1 MFENRIPDL
10 LKRRDSSR
18 NLSGSFQRRRF
29 LELCGLGAASA
40 FYPQISSAAKGDAS
54 AIEIAVD
61 VVIIGGGLGGCAAAL
76 AAARMG
82 KRVLLTEPT
91 DWIGGQLSQQ
101 GVPPD
106 EHSNIETFGCT
117 ASYRQ
122 FRENVR
128 DFYRRNYPLTDAA
141 KRDPRLNPG
150 NGSVSRLCHEPRV
163 AVAVL
168 EAMLAPFVSSGR
180 LTILLNTQ
188 PVRADVDG
196 DRMLSLTLATA
207 SGHELQAVA
216 PYFID
221 ASEQGDLLPLTKT
234 EFVTG
239 AESQKDTGEAH
250 APDLAAPENIQSF
263 TWCFAID
270 HIDGADHTIEKP
282 DQYDFWKDHT
292 PNLTPPWPGR
302 LLSLQYSKPNTLQP
316 HDLAFVPPT
325 KAGPPEK
332 TKALNLWLY
341 RRIIDPSNFLPGTY
355 DSGVT
360 IVNWPQNDYM
370 SGNLITGSKEEIA
383 KHLEGSRQLS
393 LSLLYWL
400 QTEAPRPDGGS
411 GWKGL
416 RLRKD
421 IMGTDDGLAKYPYIR
436 ESRRIKA
443 EFTVLEQH
451 LSRAERMVL
460 GGNASDKARATSFYD
475 SVGIGYYHLDLHPSS
490 GGDNYIDFASVPFQI
505 PLGSLLPRRIE
516 NLIAACKNIGT
527 THLSNGCYRLHPVEW
542 SIGEAAGALAAHCLD
557 RHEIPRGIRND
568 TKKLVNFQQTLKS
581 QGFELEWPV

>member
-1 MFENRIPDL
+1 M
-10 LKRRDSSR
+10 
-18 NLSGSFQRRRF
+18 QRRRF
-29 LELCGLGAASA
+29 LEFCGLGAASA
-40 FYPQISSAAKGDAS
+40 FYPRIAAASKGDTS
-54 AIEIAVD
+54 DKEIAVD

-76 AAARMG
+76 AATRMG

-106 EHSNIETFGCT
+106 EHSHIETHGST
-117 ASYRQ
+117 PSYRQ

-128 DFYRRNYPLTDAA
+128 EFYRRHYPLTKTA
-141 KRDPRLNPG
+141 KENPKLNPG

-168 EAMLAPFVSSGR
+168 DAMLAPHVSSGR
-180 LTILLNTQ
+180 LTILLNTK
-188 PVRADVDG
+188 PIKAGVDH
-196 DRMLSLTLATA
+196 DRVQSVTLETA
-207 SGHELQAVA
+207 AGQEIQAVA

-221 ASEQGDLLPLTKT
+221 ASEQGDLLPLTNT

-239 AESQKDTGEAH
+239 AETQKTTGEAH
-250 APDLAAPENIQSF
+250 APEKADPDNIQSF

-270 HIDGADHTIEKP
+270 HIYGADHTIAKP
-282 DQYDFWKDHT
+282 EQYNFWRDHT
-292 PNLTPPWPGR
+292 PNLTPPWSGK
-302 LLSLQYSKPNTLQP
+302 LLSLQYSKPNTLKP
-316 HDLAFVPPT
+316 ADLAFVPPT

-332 TKALNLWLY
+332 TSALNLWLY
-341 RRIIDPSNFLPGTY
+341 RRIIDPSNFRPGTY

-370 SGNLITGSKEEIA
+370 LGNLITGDEKEIA

-421 IMGTDDGLAKYPYIR
+421 IMGTADGLAKYPYIR
-436 ESRRIKA
+436 ESRRIEA
-443 EFTVLEQH
+443 EFTILEQH
-451 LSRAERMVL
+451 ISRADRL
-460 GGNASDKARATSFYD
+460 ALLKNKSDKVKAASFHD

-505 PLGSLLPRRIE
+505 PLGALIPRRIE
-516 NLIAACKNIGT
+516 NLIPGCKNIGT

-557 RHEIPRGIRND
+557 RRESPRGIRND
-568 TKKLVNFQQTLKS
+568 DKSLKNFQDTLAR
-581 QGFELEWPV
+581 QGFELEWPG

>member
-1 MFENRIPDL
+1 MNNHDTR
-10 LKRRDSSR
+10 SSNSSVSR
-18 NLSGSFQRRRF
+18 SVERRRF
-29 LELCGLGAASA
+29 LELCGLGAAASL
-40 FYPQISSAAKGDAS
+40 YPRVLSAASGDGS
-54 AIEIAVD
+54 RSEIAVD
-61 VVIIGGGLGGCAAAL
+61 IVIIGGGLGGCAAAL
-76 AAARMG
+76 AATRMG

-106 EHSNIETFGCT
+106 EHSHIETYGCT
-117 ASYRQ
+117 PSYRQ
-122 FRENVR
+122 YRENVR
-128 DFYRRNYPLTDAA
+128 HFYRRNYPLTNAA
-141 KRDPRLNPG
+141 KQNAKLNPG

-168 EAMLAPFVSSGR
+168 EEMLAPAMSNGR
-180 LTILLNTQ
+180 LTLLLNTQ
-188 PVRADVDG
+188 VSKAEVDG
-196 DRMLSLTLATA
+196 DRVQGVQLRTGEGQEIWATA
-207 SGHELQAVA
+207 A
-216 PYFID
+216 YFID

-234 EFVTG
+234 EYVIG
-239 AESQKDTGEAH
+239 AESRKDTGEKH
-250 APDLAAPENIQSF
+250 APEKAAPDNVQSF

-270 HIDGADHTIEKP
+270 HIDGADHTINKP

-292 PNLTPPWPGR
+292 PDLNPAWSGK
-302 LLSLQYSKPNTLQP
+302 LLDLKYSKPNTLKP

-341 RRIIDPSNFLPGTY
+341 RRIIDPANFLPGTY

-370 SGNLITGSKEEIA
+370 LGNLITGDDAEIA
-383 KHLEGSRQLS
+383 RHLEGSRQLS

-421 IMGTDDGLAKYPYIR
+421 IMGTADGLAKYPYIR

-443 EFTVLEQH
+443 EFTILEQH
-451 LSRAERMVL
+451 ISRADRQAL
-460 GGNASDKARATSFYD
+460 AKQATDKPRAEVFPD

-505 PLGSLLPRRIE
+505 PLGALIPQRVD
-516 NLIAACKNIGT
+516 NLIAGCKNIGT

-542 SIGEAAGALAAHCLD
+542 SIGEAAGALAATCLD
-557 RHEIPRGIRND
+557 QKETPRGIRNRPQGLAD
-568 TKKLVNFQQTLKS
+568 FQQTLRD
-581 QGFELEWPV
+581 QGFELEWPS

>member
-1 MFENRIPDL
+1 MTNISSTNRSPLQSCNFE
-10 LKRRDSSR
+10 
-18 NLSGSFQRRRF
+18 RRRF
-29 LELCGLGAASA
+29 LEVCGLGVASG
-40 FYPQISSAAKGDAS
+40 FYPQIAS
-54 AIEIAVD
+54 AGKNEISVD

-76 AAARMG
+76 AATRMG

-106 EHSNIETFGCT
+106 EHSKIETSGCT
-117 ASYRQ
+117 PSYRQ
-122 FRENVR
+122 FREKVR
-128 DFYRRNYPLTDAA
+128 DFYRTNYPLTEAA
-141 KRDPRLNPG
+141 KKNPRLNPG

-168 EAMLAPFVSSGR
+168 EAMLAPAVSSGR
-180 LTILLNTQ
+180 LTVLLNTE
-188 PVRADVDG
+188 PIKAEVDG
-196 DRMLSLTLATA
+196 DRIQSVTLTT
-207 SGHELQAVA
+207 GEGQDIHAVA

-239 AESQKDTGEAH
+239 AESQQETGEEH
-250 APDLAAPENIQSF
+250 APDKAEPDNIQSF
-263 TWCFAID
+263 TWCFAVD

-282 DQYDFWKDHT
+282 QQYDFWQNHT
-292 PNLTPPWPGR
+292 PELTPPWSGKI
-302 LLSLQYSKPNTLQP
+302 LSLDYSYPKTLKPKT
-316 HDLAFVPPT
+316 LAFVPPT

-332 TKALNLWLY
+332 TKTLNLWLY
-341 RRIIDPSNFLPGTY
+341 RRIIDPANFLPGTY

-370 SGNLITGSKEEIA
+370 LGNLITGGKEEIA

-400 QTEAPRPDGGS
+400 QTEAPRPDGGT
-411 GWKGL
+411 GWSGL

-421 IMGTDDGLAKYPYIR
+421 IMGTADGLAKYPYIR

-443 EFTVLEQH
+443 EFTILEKHISKTARQAA
-451 LSRAERMVL
+451 RKNET
-460 GGNASDKARATSFYD
+460 DKVKAAVFSD
-475 SVGIGYYHLDLHPSS
+475 SVGVGYYHLDLHPSS

-505 PLGSLLPRRIE
+505 PLGALIPQRMD
-516 NLIAACKNIGT
+516 NLIAGCKNIGT

-557 RHEIPRGIRND
+557 QQEIPRGIRNGA
-568 TKKLVNFQQTLKS
+568 KRLANFQQTLKN
-581 QGFELEWPV
+581 QGFELEWSS

>member
-1 MFENRIPDL
+1 MPTSP
-10 LKRRDSSR
+10 RDDSR
-18 NLSGSFQRRRF
+18 QTYARSFLRRRF
-29 LELCGLGAASA
+29 LEFCGVGAAA
-40 FYPQISSAAKGDAS
+40 ACYPQIAA
-54 AIEIAVD
+54 AIAADSPADEIAVD

-76 AAARMG
+76 AATRMG

-91 DWIGGQLSQQ
+91 DWLGGQLSQQ

-106 EHSNIETFGCT
+106 EHSHIETHGCT
-117 ASYRQ
+117 TSYRA
-122 FRENVR
+122 FREQVR
-128 DFYRRNYPLTDAA
+128 NFYRRNYPLTAAA
-141 KRDPRLNPG
+141 KSNPRLNPG

-168 EAMLAPFVSSGR
+168 DAMLAPAVSSGR
-180 LTILLNTQ
+180 LTVLLNTR
-188 PVRADVDG
+188 PLKADVDG
-196 DRMLSLTLATA
+196 DQIRSVTLTTTA
-207 SGHELQAVA
+207 GQQVQVAA

-221 ASEQGDLLPLTKT
+221 ASEQGDLLPLTNT

-239 AESQKDTGEAH
+239 AESRQQTGESH
-250 APDLAAPENIQSF
+250 APQQAAPDNIQSF

-270 HIDGADHTIEKP
+270 HIDGADHTIDKP
-282 DQYDFWKDHT
+282 AQYDFWKNHT
-292 PNLTPPWPGR
+292 PNLTPPWPGK
-302 LLSLQYSKPNTLQP
+302 LLSLQYSKPNTLKP

-325 KAGPPEK
+325 KGGPPEK

-341 RRIIDPSNFLPGTY
+341 RRIIDPANFLPGSY

-370 SGNLITGSKEEIA
+370 LGNLITGDEQEIA
-383 KHLEGSRQLS
+383 RHREGARQLS

-400 QTEAPRPDGGS
+400 QTEAPRPDGGA

-421 IMGTDDGLAKYPYIR
+421 IMDTTDGLAKYPYIR
-436 ESRRIKA
+436 ESRRIQA
-443 EFTVLEQH
+443 EFTILEQH
-451 LSRAERMVL
+451 ISLADRKALVK
-460 GGNASDKARATSFYD
+460 NPSDKVTAASFHD

-490 GGDNYIDFASVPFQI
+490 GGDNYIDFSSVPFQI
-505 PLGSLLPRRIE
+505 PLGALLPQRTQ
-516 NLIAACKNIGT
+516 NLIAGCKNIGT

-557 RHEIPRGIRND
+557 QRDSPRAVRNRPNALD
-568 TKKLVNFQQTLKS
+568 KFQSALKG
-581 QGFELEWPV
+581 QGFELAWPSREG

>member
-1 MFENRIPDL
+1 MINITNTNRI
-10 LKRRDSSR
+10 RHQ
-18 NLSGSFQRRRF
+18 SGSFQRRRF
-29 LELCGLGAASA
+29 LGFCGIGVASGFCSPIASA
-40 FYPQISSAAKGDAS
+40 SENEIS
-54 AIEIAVD
+54 VD

-76 AAARMG
+76 AATRMG

-106 EHSNIETFGCT
+106 EHSKIETSGGT
-117 ASYRQ
+117 PGYRQ

-128 DFYRRNYPLTDAA
+128 NFYRRNYPLTDAA
-141 KRDPRLNPG
+141 KKNPRLNPG

-180 LTILLNTQ
+180 LTVLLNTK
-188 PVRADVDG
+188 PIRAEVDG
-196 DRMLSLTLATA
+196 DRIQSVTLISEEDQEIHA
-207 SGHELQAVA
+207 SA

-239 AESQKDTGEAH
+239 AESQKETGEEH
-250 APDLAAPENIQSF
+250 APEKAAPDNIQSF
-263 TWCFAID
+263 TWCFAVD

-282 DQYDFWKDHT
+282 DQYDFWQNHS
-292 PNLTPPWPGR
+292 PELTPPWSGKI
-302 LLSLQYSKPNTLQP
+302 LSLDYSYPKTLKPKT
-316 HDLAFVPPT
+316 LAFVPPT

-341 RRIIDPSNFLPGTY
+341 RRIIDPANFLPGSY

-360 IVNWPQNDYM
+360 IVNWPQNDYLI
-370 SGNLITGSKEEIA
+370 GNIITGGEKEIA
-383 KHLEGSRQLS
+383 RHLEGSRQLS

-400 QTEAPRPDGGS
+400 QTEVPRPDGGT

-421 IMGTDDGLAKYPYIR
+421 IMGTSDGLAKYPYIR

-443 EFTVLEQH
+443 EFTILEQH
-451 LSRAERMVL
+451 ISKAARQALIKKE
-460 GGNASDKARATSFYD
+460 SDTARAAKFHD

-505 PLGSLLPRRIE
+505 PLGALIPQRMD
-516 NLIAACKNIGT
+516 NLIAGCKNIGT

-542 SIGEAAGALAAHCLD
+542 SIGEAAGALAAHCLN
-557 RHEIPRGIRND
+557 RGEIPRGIRNRPESLGD
-568 TKKLVNFQQTLKS
+568 FQQALTN
-581 QGFELEWPV
+581 QGFELEWSS

>member
-1 MFENRIPDL
+1 MIENPNTDVT
-10 LKRRDSSR
+10 KRH
-18 NLSGSFQRRRF
+18 SGSVQRRRF
-29 LELCGLGAASA
+29 LELCGLGAAST
-40 FYPQISSAAKGDAS
+40 FYPQMVAASKGGASDNEIS
-54 AIEIAVD
+54 VD

-76 AAARMG
+76 AATRRG
-82 KRVLLTEPT
+82 KRVLLTDPT

-106 EHSNIETFGCT
+106 EHSKIETSGST
-117 ASYRQ
+117 SSYRQ

-128 DFYRRNYPLTDAA
+128 GFYRNNYPLTEAA
-141 KRDPRLNPG
+141 RKNPRLNPG

-168 EAMLAPFVSSGR
+168 EAMLAPFVSNGR

-188 PVRADVDG
+188 PIKAEVDG
-196 DRMLSLTLATA
+196 DRVQSLILATDQ
-207 SGHELQAVA
+207 GQEIQAVA

-221 ASEQGDLLPLTKT
+221 ASEQGDLLPLTNT
-234 EFVTG
+234 DFVTG
-239 AESQKDTGEAH
+239 SESQKDTGETH
-250 APDLAAPENIQSF
+250 APEQADPDNIQSF

-270 HIDGADHTIEKP
+270 HIDGADHTIDKP
-282 DQYDFWKDHT
+282 DQYDFWKNHT
-292 PNLTPPWPGR
+292 PNLTPPWSGK
-302 LLSLQYSKPNTLQP
+302 LLSLQYSNPRTLKP
-316 HDLAFVPPT
+316 HDLAFAPPT
-325 KAGPPEK
+325 KAGPPEQ

-370 SGNLITGSKEEIA
+370 SGNLMTGGEKEIA
-383 KHLEGSRQLS
+383 QHLEGSRQLS
-393 LSLLYWL
+393 LSFLYWL

-421 IMGTDDGLAKYPYIR
+421 IMGTADGLAKYPYIR

-443 EFTVLEQH
+443 EFTILEQH
-451 LSRAERMVL
+451 ISKAERQAL
-460 GGNASDKARATSFYD
+460 IKDASDIAKSASFHD
-475 SVGIGYYHLDLHPSS
+475 SIGIGSYHLDLHPSS
-490 GGDNYIDFASVPFQI
+490 KGDNYIDFATLPFQI
-505 PLGSLLPRRIE
+505 PLGALIPRRIE
-516 NLIAACKNIGT
+516 NLIAGCKNIGT

-557 RHEIPRGIRND
+557 RRESPRGIRND
-568 TKKLVNFQQTLKS
+568 SKSLANFQNTLRN
-581 QGFELEWPV
+581 QGTELEWPV

>member
-1 MFENRIPDL
+1 MTNKANSEQPQTYA
-10 LKRRDSSR
+10 R
-18 NLSGSFQRRRF
+18 NFQRRRF
-29 LELCGLGAASA
+29 LELCGIGAASA
-40 FYPQISSAAKGDAS
+40 FYPQIAAAAGSHNSNKPLD
-54 AIEIAVD
+54 VD
-61 VVIIGGGLGGCAAAL
+61 VVVIGGGLGGCAAAL
-76 AAARMG
+76 AATRMG

-106 EHSNIETFGCT
+106 EHHNIETFGCT
-117 ASYRQ
+117 PSYRQ

-128 DFYRRNYPLTDAA
+128 DYYRRNYPLTEAA
-141 KRDPRLNPG
+141 KKNPRLNPG

-168 EAMLAPFVSSGR
+168 DAMLAPAVSSGR

-188 PVRADVDG
+188 PIKAEVEG
-196 DRMLSLTLATA
+196 DRVRSVTLATDQ
-207 SGHELQAVA
+207 GQELHVAA

-221 ASEQGDLLPLTKT
+221 ASEQGDLLPLTNT
-234 EFVTG
+234 EYVTG
-239 AESQKDTGEAH
+239 AESKQETGEAH
-250 APDLAAPENIQSF
+250 APEKAAPDNIQSF

-270 HIDGADHTIEKP
+270 HIDGADHTIAKP

-292 PNLTPPWPGR
+292 PDLTPPWSGK
-302 LLSLQYSKPNTLQP
+302 LLSLRYSKPNTLKP

-325 KAGPPEK
+325 KAGPPQK

-341 RRIIDPSNFLPGTY
+341 RRIIDPANFLPGTY

-370 SGNLITGSKEEIA
+370 LGNIITGGEQEIA

-400 QTEAPRPDGGS
+400 QTEAPRPDGGT

-421 IMGTDDGLAKYPYIR
+421 IMGTADGLAKYPYIR
-436 ESRRIKA
+436 ESRRIQA

-451 LSRAERMVL
+451 LSRADRKARL
-460 GGNASDKARATSFYD
+460 KNASDKVKAASFHD

-490 GGDNYIDFASVPFQI
+490 GGDNYIDFSSVPFQI
-505 PLGSLLPRRIE
+505 PLGSLIPRRIE
-516 NLIAACKNIGT
+516 NLIAGCKNIGT

-557 RHEIPRGIRND
+557 QRESPRGIRNRSQA
-568 TKKLVNFQQTLKS
+568 LSQFQHTLKG
-581 QGFELEWPV
+581 QGFELEWPA

>member
-1 MFENRIPDL
+1 MTSNPNT
-10 LKRRDSSR
+10 SS
-18 NLSGSFQRRRF
+18 NQSSSLQRRRF
-29 LELCGLGAASA
+29 LEFCGLGAASA
-40 FYPQISSAAKGDAS
+40 FYPQIAAASKGDTS
-54 AIEIAVD
+54 DKEIAVD

-76 AAARMG
+76 AATRMG

-106 EHSNIETFGCT
+106 EHSHIETHGAT
-117 ASYRQ
+117 PSYRQ

-128 DFYRRNYPLTDAA
+128 EFYRRHYPLTDTA
-141 KRDPRLNPG
+141 KKNPKLNPG

-168 EAMLAPFVSSGR
+168 DAMLAPHVSSGR

-188 PVRADVDG
+188 PIKAGVDG
-196 DRMLSLTLATA
+196 DRVQSVTLATA
-207 SGHELQAVA
+207 GGQEIQAVA

-221 ASEQGDLLPLTKT
+221 ASEQGDLLPLTDT

-239 AESQKDTGEAH
+239 AESQKETGEAH
-250 APDLAAPENIQSF
+250 APEKAAPDNFQSF

-270 HIDGADHTIEKP
+270 HIDGADHTIAKP

-292 PNLTPPWPGR
+292 PDLTPPWSGK
-302 LLSLQYSKPNTLQP
+302 LLSLQYSKPNTLKP
-316 HDLAFVPPT
+316 ADLAFVPPT

-341 RRIIDPSNFLPGTY
+341 RRIIDPSNFRPGTY

-370 SGNLITGSKEEIA
+370 LGNLITGGEKEIA
-383 KHLEGSRQLS
+383 KHFEGSRQLS

-400 QTEAPRPDGGS
+400 QTEAPRPDGGT
-411 GWKGL
+411 GWKGI

-421 IMGTDDGLAKYPYIR
+421 IMGTADGLAKYPYIR

-443 EFTVLEQH
+443 EFTILEQH
-451 LSRAERMVL
+451 ISRADRQALLKDKSGKVRA
-460 GGNASDKARATSFYD
+460 ASFHD

-490 GGDNYIDFASVPFQI
+490 GGDNYIDFSSVPFQI
-505 PLGSLLPRRIE
+505 PLGALIPRRIE
-516 NLIAACKNIGT
+516 NLIPGCKNIGT

-557 RHEIPRGIRND
+557 QRKSPRAIRND
-568 TKKLVNFQQTLKS
+568 DKNLVNFQKTLTR
-581 QGFELEWPV
+581 QGFELEWPG

>member
-1 MFENRIPDL
+1 MSEKPFTVAPATY
-10 LKRRDSSR
+10 SR
-18 NLSGSFQRRRF
+18 SFARRRF
-29 LELCGLGAASA
+29 LEFCGIGAAST
-40 FYPQISSAAKGDAS
+40 FYPQIAAAS
-54 AIEIAVD
+54 DSVRSGGNIDVD

-76 AAARMG
+76 AATRMG

-106 EHSNIETFGCT
+106 EHSHIETYGCT

-128 DFYRRNYPLTDAA
+128 DYYRRNYPLTEAA
-141 KRDPRLNPG
+141 KKNPRLNPG
-150 NGSVSRLCHEPRV
+150 SGSVSRLCHEPRV

-168 EAMLAPFVSSGR
+168 DAMLAPAVSAGR
-180 LTILLNTQ
+180 LTVLLNTK
-188 PVRADVDG
+188 PIKAEVDG
-196 DRMLSLTLATA
+196 DRIASVTLVTDQGEEIQVA
-207 SGHELQAVA
+207 A

-221 ASEQGDLLPLTKT
+221 ASEQGDLLPLTNT
-234 EFVTG
+234 EYVTG
-239 AESQKDTGEAH
+239 AESRHNTGESH
-250 APDLAAPENIQSF
+250 APEQADPDNIQAF

-282 DQYDFWKDHT
+282 DQYDFWRDHT
-292 PNLTPPWPGR
+292 PDLTPPWPGK
-302 LLSLQYSKPNTLQP
+302 LLSLQYSKPNTLKP

-325 KAGPPEK
+325 KDAPPAK

-341 RRIIDPSNFLPGTY
+341 RCIINPANFLPGTY
-355 DSGVT
+355 DSGVA

-370 SGNLITGSKEEIA
+370 LGNLITGDEKEIA

-416 RLRKD
+416 RLRND
-421 IMGTDDGLAKYPYIR
+421 IMGTADGLAKYPYIR
-436 ESRRIKA
+436 ESRRIQA
-443 EFTVLEQH
+443 EFTILEQH
-451 LSRAERMVL
+451 ISRADRQAVVK
-460 GGNASDKARATSFYD
+460 NAADKVTAASFHD
-475 SVGIGYYHLDLHPSS
+475 TVGIGYYHLDLHPSS
-490 GGDNYIDFASVPFQI
+490 GGDNYIDFSSVPFQI
-505 PLGSLLPRRIE
+505 PLGALIPRRID
-516 NLIAACKNIGT
+516 NLIAGCKNIGT

-557 RHEIPRGIRND
+557 KRDSPRGIRNQSKSL
-568 TKKLVNFQQTLKS
+568 TAFQSVLKG
-581 QGFELEWPV
+581 QGFELVWPS